1 MVVNVDIS
9 GTAPTR
15 SAGTCRYYRKRRSS
29 NDSIRRNCINR
40 PFDLCPGRAQAQDSL
55 DALISKLNLEQTQ
68 IDKIRLLFDEFT
80 KKQDKLPTAVDEAMK
95 HRKTIRQVITKASFN
110 RDEAQQ
116 VSQQV
121 ASVVVQRM
129 VNRLELR
136 NQIFNI
142 LNSKQQQQYIQY
154 VEQNLGTSE

>member
-1 MVVNVDIS
+1 MSTPRVQHPCGRPELFDIIEK
-9 GTAPTR
+9 GEAAMIRYIGIALIGLLIFAP
-15 SAGTCRYYRKRRSS
+15 AG
-29 NDSIRRNCINR
+29 
-40 PFDLCPGRAQAQDSL
+40 AQAQDSL

-95 HRKTIRQVITKASFN
+95 HRKTIRQVITKAPFN

-116 VSQQV
+116 VSQEV
-121 ASVVVQRM
+121 ASIVAQRM

-136 NQIFNI
+136 NQIFHV
-142 LNSKQQQQYIQY
+142 LSSKQQQQYIQY